1 MRDLDQLD
9 AMTWSIM
16 KPGAICIDAS
26 KDYTFDISSLVSTSI
41 VHSFAL
47 NVKNNIKDVIFDEIN
62 KSTIVKW
69 KDGNQTV
76 VVCQEEDEYN
86 PYVGFYAAI
95 CKYAFG
101 NKGDFN
107 NTVEYWVGKKDRENA
122 AKKKEE
128 ERRKQIR
135 KEQEEATK
143 KQKERQRKK
152 EERERERRIEEKKE
166 AYKRALQELKGLDSV

>member
-122 AKKKEE
+122 AKKKEK

>member
-9 AMTWSIM
+9 AMMWGI
-16 KPGAICIDAS
+16 KRHGVICVDAS
-26 KDYTFDISSLVSTSI
+26 KDYTFDISSLATTLNA
-41 VHSFAL
+41 HSFAL

>member
-9 AMTWSIM
+9 AMMRSIM
-16 KPGAICIDAS
+16 KPGVISIDTS
-26 KDYTFDISSLVSTSI
+26 KDYTFNTRSPLATSNAY
-41 VHSFAL
+41 SFTF

-62 KSTIVKW
+62 KSTIIKW

-122 AKKKEE
+122 AKKKEK

-135 KEQEEATK
+135 KEQEEAIK

-166 AYKRALQELKGLDSV
+166 AYKRALQELKS

>member
-9 AMTWSIM
+9 AMMRSIM
-16 KPGAICIDAS
+16 KPGVISIDTS
-26 KDYTFDISSLVSTSI
+26 KDYTFNTRSPLATSI

-152 EERERERRIEEKKE
+152 EEREREYNVIEEI
-166 AYKRALQELKGLDSV
+166 AVYGIDSGGIG

>member
-9 AMTWSIM
+9 AMKWSIM

-76 VVCQEEDEYN
+76 VVCHEEDEYN

>member
-135 KEQEEATK
+135 KEQEEAIK

>member
-9 AMTWSIM
+9 ALVCAIR
-16 KPGAICIDAS
+16 KPGAICIDTS
-26 KDYTFDISSLVSTSI
+26 RDYTFDNRGWITSNAYNI
-41 VHSFAL
+41 TL
-47 NVKNNIKDVIFDEIN
+47 DVKNNIKDVIFDEIN
-62 KSTIVKW
+62 KSTIIKW

-76 VVCQEEDEYN
+76 VVCQEGDEYD
-86 PYVGFYAAI
+86 PYVGFYAAV

-128 ERRKQIR
+128 EKRKQIR
-135 KEQEEATK
+135 KEQEEAIK
-143 KQKERQRKK
+143 KEKERQRKK

-166 AYKRALQELKGLDSV
+166 AYKRALQELKGWDSV

>member
-166 AYKRALQELKGLDSV
+166 AYKRALQELKGWDSV